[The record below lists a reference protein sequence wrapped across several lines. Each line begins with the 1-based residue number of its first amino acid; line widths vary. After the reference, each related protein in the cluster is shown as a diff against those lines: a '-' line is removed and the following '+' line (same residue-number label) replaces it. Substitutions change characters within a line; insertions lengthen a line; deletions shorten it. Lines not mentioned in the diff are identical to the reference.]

1 MLMKTFLIIWMG
13 QLVSRI
19 GTAMTRFAL
28 IIWAYQQTGTAT
40 TVALLGFATFVPMLI
55 ASPFA
60 GVWVD
65 RLDRRRV
72 MQLSDLGAGSITTSL
87 LVLYTT
93 GNLELWY
100 LYLAAGLAGIFE
112 TFQIPA
118 YTAASSVLLP
128 KKAYARASGLRSLA
142 EFGGEVAAP
151 ILGGLL
157 LTVSGLGTV
166 MIFDVAT
173 FLVALATLAAVRVPA
188 PSAVP
193 NEPEAT
199 ASFRRELRVGFRY
212 IWRRPGLLGFAL
224 LMTAVNLFANLTWF
238 SILPAMVLA
247 RSGNNELALASV
259 QSAMGVGG
267 LLGAIL
273 IGLWG
278 GPRNRVHG
286 MLLGIIASFV
296 VGDMVLAVGR
306 TAPMWMIA
314 AGSGAFFIPLIR
326 SAYEAI
332 WQSKV
337 NPALQGRVFSSRDMM
352 TRSTAPAGYLLGGL
366 LADHVMEPA
375 LAAGG
380 PLAPTL
386 GRLVG
391 TGPGAGMALMFLLSA
406 ICAIALSLGAY
417 LVPAVRRVDYD
428 LPDHDLVQAGT
439 PLA

>member
-1 MLMKTFLIIWMG
+1 MKTFLIIWMG

-40 TVALLGFATFVPMLI
+40 TIALLGFASFVPMLV

-72 MQLSDLGAGSITTSL
+72 MQLADLGAGLITL
-87 LVLYTT
+87 LLLALHTT
-93 GNLELWY
+93 GDLAIWY

-112 TFQIPA
+112 AFQIPA
-118 YTAASSVLLP
+118 YTAASSILLP
-128 KKAYARASGLRSLA
+128 KEAYARASGLRSLA
-142 EFGGEVAAP
+142 EFGGDIAAP

-157 LTVSGLGTV
+157 LTASGISAV
-166 MIFDVAT
+166 MAFDVAT
-173 FLVALATLAAVRVPA
+173 FVIALATLMMVRVPA
-188 PSAVP
+188 PAP
-193 NEPEAT
+193 APGDEGTP
-199 ASFRRELRVGFRY
+199 ASFNRELRVGFRY
-212 IWRRPGLLGFAL
+212 IRRRPGLLGFAL
-224 LMTAVNLFANLTWF
+224 VMTAINLFANLTWF
-238 SILPAMVLA
+238 SIMPAMVLA
-247 RSGNNELALASV
+247 RSGNDELALASV

-286 MLLGIIASFV
+286 MLLGIITSFV

-314 AGSGAFFIPLIR
+314 AASGAFFIPLIR
-326 SAYEAI
+326 SSYEAI

-337 NPALQGRVFSSRDMM
+337 NPALQGRVFSARDMM

-375 LAAGG
+375 LAVGG
-380 PLAPTL
+380 PLVPTL
-386 GRLVG
+386 GRFVG

-406 ICAIALSLGAY
+406 ICAIALCLGAY
-417 LVPAVRRVDYD
+417 LVPAVRRVDHE

>member
-1 MLMKTFLIIWMG
+1 MKTFLIIWIG

-28 IIWAYQQTGTAT
+28 IIWAYQQTGEAT
-40 TVALLGFATFVPMLI
+40 TIALLGFASFVPMVV

-72 MQLSDLGAGSITTSL
+72 MQLTDLGAGLITLILLSL
-87 LVLYTT
+87 HTT
-93 GNLELWY
+93 GDLEIWY
-100 LYLAAGLAGIFE
+100 LYLAAGLAGSFE
-112 TFQIPA
+112 AFQIPA
-118 YTAASSVLLP
+118 YTAASSILLP
-128 KKAYARASGLRSLA
+128 KEAYARASGLRSLA
-142 EFGGEVAAP
+142 EFGGDIAAP

-157 LTVSGLGTV
+157 LTASGIGAV
-166 MIFDVAT
+166 MVFDVAT
-173 FLVALATLAAVRVPA
+173 FVIALATLVMVRVPPPA
-188 PSAVP
+188 PAP
-193 NEPEAT
+193 NEKGTP
-199 ASFRRELRVGFRY
+199 ASFNRELRVGFHY
-212 IWRRPGLLGFAL
+212 IRRRPGLLAFAL
-224 LMTAVNLFANLTWF
+224 VMTAINLFANLTWF
-238 SILPAMVLA
+238 SIMPAMVLA
-247 RSGNNELALASV
+247 RSGNDELALASV

-286 MLLGIIASFV
+286 MLLGIITSFV

-314 AGSGAFFIPLIR
+314 AASGAFFIPLIR
-326 SAYEAI
+326 SSYEAI

-337 NPALQGRVFSSRDMM
+337 NPALQGRVFSVRDMM
-352 TRSTAPAGYLLGGL
+352 TRSTAPVGYLLGGI

-406 ICAIALSLGAY
+406 TIAIALCLGAY
-417 LVPAVRRVDYD
+417 LVPAVRRVDHE
-428 LPDHDLVQAGT
+428 LPDHDLVQAGA